1 MRLQEKLTLYNAAT
15 KIALIFILGTI
26 ILFSLEKISINHLDN
41 RLSKK
46 ETKLIRNLNDSEVDS
61 LLNAEQ
67 TFTDYNIL
75 KDEFIVLTLIP
86 KRKTIDTTEKFS
98 TGDREIMGDI
108 EAYRILTRQFEYKNK
123 YYQLELGT
131 TAAGAIS
138 IKKSLG
144 IYMFIVLMVS
154 LSITLVTDY
163 AFTRFLLKPFYKIL
177 DQKINKVND
186 PITFDYSKIPTNTT
200 DFVLLDDSINGL
212 MRKITDLFLLEK
224 QFIANVSHEL
234 LTPISILNGR
244 LENILA
250 SETLAVEHEEKI
262 MASLKTLSRL
272 KSIIN
277 SLLLI
282 SKVENEQYVKKDQ
295 IVIKQELEDIYEDLT
310 ERISDKRI
318 SYENQTMEDFIFLG
332 NQPLIHTLLINIIN
346 NAIKYSNNAGKIV
359 ITDQLT
365 PDAYVLSITDNGI
378 GMENEIV
385 KKAFHRFEREN
396 NEEVSGLGLGLAIC
410 NSIAKFHHISLA
422 ICSKKHEGTQ
432 VSITFPLEK
441 PH

>member
-86 KRKTIDTTEKFS
+86 KPNKIDATEKFS

-108 EAYRILTRQFEYKNK
+108 EAYRILTKQFEYKNK

-212 MRKITDLFLLEK
+212 MRKITDLFMLEK

-318 SYENQTMEDFIFLG
+318 TYENQTQEDFIFLG

-346 NAIKYSNNAGKIV
+346 NAIKYSKNAGKIV

-365 PDAYVLSITDNGI
+365 VDAYILSITDNGI

-410 NSIAKFHHISLA
+410 NSIAKFHHISLD
-422 ICSKKHEGTQ
+422 ISSKKNESTE

-441 PH
+441 QL

>member
-61 LLNAEQ
+61 LLNAQQ

-86 KRKTIDTTEKFS
+86 KQQAINPTEKFS
-98 TGDREIMGDI
+98 TDDREIMGDI
-108 EAYRILTRQFEYKNK
+108 EAYRILTKQFEYKNK
-123 YYQLELGT
+123 HYQLELGT

-163 AFTRFLLKPFYKIL
+163 TFTRFLLKPFYKIL

-250 SETLAVEHEEKI
+250 SETLPVEHEEKI

-295 IVIKQELEDIYEDLT
+295 ITLRRELQDIHEDLK
-310 ERISDKRI
+310 ERILDKRI
-318 SYENQTMEDFIFLG
+318 NYEDQTKEDFIFLG
-332 NQPLIHTLLINIIN
+332 NQPLIHTLLVNIIN
-346 NAIKYSNNAGKIV
+346 NAIKYSNNAGSIV

-365 PDAYVLSITDNGI
+365 TDTYTLSIIDNGI

-385 KKAFHRFEREN
+385 KKAFHRFERET
-396 NEEVSGLGLGLAIC
+396 NEEVSGLGLGLAIA
-410 NSIAKFHHISLA
+410 NSIAKFHHISLH
-422 ICSKKHEGTQ
+422 ILSKKHEGTT

-441 PH
+441 VS

>member
-1 MRLQEKLTLYNAAT
+1 
-15 KIALIFILGTI
+15 
-26 ILFSLEKISINHLDN
+26 
-41 RLSKK
+41 
-46 ETKLIRNLNDSEVDS
+46 
-61 LLNAEQ
+61 
-67 TFTDYNIL
+67 
-75 KDEFIVLTLIP
+75 
-86 KRKTIDTTEKFS
+86 
-98 TGDREIMGDI
+98 MGDI
-108 EAYRILTRQFEYKNK
+108 EAYRILTKQFEYKNK

-250 SETLAVEHEEKI
+250 SETLAVEHEEK
-262 MASLKTLSRL
+262 SWPR
-272 KSIIN
+272 
-277 SLLLI
+277 
-282 SKVENEQYVKKDQ
+282 
-295 IVIKQELEDIYEDLT
+295 
-310 ERISDKRI
+310 
-318 SYENQTMEDFIFLG
+318 
-332 NQPLIHTLLINIIN
+332 
-346 NAIKYSNNAGKIV
+346 
-359 ITDQLT
+359 
-365 PDAYVLSITDNGI
+365 
-378 GMENEIV
+378 
-385 KKAFHRFEREN
+385 
-396 NEEVSGLGLGLAIC
+396 
-410 NSIAKFHHISLA
+410 
-422 ICSKKHEGTQ
+422 
-432 VSITFPLEK
+432 
-441 PH
+441 

>member
-86 KRKTIDTTEKFS
+86 KQKKLDTTEKFS

-108 EAYRILTRQFEYKNK
+108 EAYRILTKQFEYKNK

-250 SETLAVEHEEKI
+250 SETLAVENEEKI

-295 IVIKQELEDIYEDLT
+295 IVIRRELEDIYEDLT

-318 SYENQTMEDFIFLG
+318 TYENQTQEDFIFLG

-346 NAIKYSNNAGKIV
+346 NAIKYSKNAGKIV
-359 ITDQLT
+359 ISDQLT
-365 PDAYVLSITDNGI
+365 EVAYTLSITDNGI

-410 NSIAKFHHISLA
+410 NSIAKFHHISLD
-422 ICSKKHEGTQ
+422 ISSKKNEGTK

-441 PH
+441 QL

>member
-86 KRKTIDTTEKFS
+86 KQKKLDTTEKFS

-108 EAYRILTRQFEYKNK
+108 EAYRILTKQFEYKNK

-163 AFTRFLLKPFYKIL
+163 AFTRFLLKPFYNIL

-250 SETLAVEHEEKI
+250 SETLAVENEEKI

-295 IVIKQELEDIYEDLT
+295 IVIRQELEDIYEDLT
-310 ERISDKRI
+310 DRISDKRI
-318 SYENQTMEDFIFLG
+318 TYENQTQEDFIFLG

-346 NAIKYSNNAGKIV
+346 NAIKYSKNAGEIV

-365 PDAYVLSITDNGI
+365 ADAYTLSVTDNGI

-422 ICSKKHEGTQ
+422 ISSKKNEGTK

-441 PH
+441 QL

>member
-86 KRKTIDTTEKFS
+86 KQKKLDTTEKFS

-108 EAYRILTRQFEYKNK
+108 EAYRILTKQFEYKNK

-250 SETLAVEHEEKI
+250 SETLAVENEEKI

-295 IVIKQELEDIYEDLT
+295 IVIRRELEDIYEDLT

-318 SYENQTMEDFIFLG
+318 TYENQTHEDFIFLG

-346 NAIKYSNNAGKIV
+346 NAIKYSKNAGKIV

-365 PDAYVLSITDNGI
+365 ADAYTLSVTDNGI

-410 NSIAKFHHISLA
+410 NSIAKFHHISLD
-422 ICSKKHEGTQ
+422 ISSKKNEGTK

-441 PH
+441 QL

>member
-86 KRKTIDTTEKFS
+86 NQKAIDTTERFS

-108 EAYRILTRQFEYKNK
+108 EAYRILTKQFEYKKK

-154 LSITLVTDY
+154 LSITLITDY

-186 PITFDYSKIPTNTT
+186 PITFDYGKIPTNTT

-282 SKVENEQYVKKDQ
+282 SKVENEQYVKKDK
-295 IVIKQELEDIYEDLT
+295 IAIKQELEDIYEDLT
-310 ERISDKRI
+310 ERILDKKI
-318 SYENQTMEDFIFLG
+318 AYKNQITEDFIFLG

-346 NAIKYSNNAGKIV
+346 NAIKYSKNNGNIV
-359 ITDQLT
+359 ISDQLT
-365 PDAYVLSITDNGI
+365 TDAYVLNITDSGI

-410 NSIAKFHHISLA
+410 NSIAKFHHISLN
-422 ICSKKHEGTQ
+422 ISSKKHEGTN
-432 VSITFPLEK
+432 VSISFPTEK
-441 PH
+441 E

>member
-86 KRKTIDTTEKFS
+86 NQKKPDTTEKFS

-108 EAYRILTRQFEYKNK
+108 EAYRILTKQFEYKNK

-295 IVIKQELEDIYEDLT
+295 IVIRQELEDIYEDLT

-318 SYENQTMEDFIFLG
+318 TYENQITEDFIFLG

-346 NAIKYSNNAGKIV
+346 NAIKYSKNAGKII

-365 PDAYVLSITDNGI
+365 VDAYTLSITDNGI

-422 ICSKKHEGTQ
+422 ISSKKNEGTK

-441 PH
+441 QL

>member
-15 KIALIFILGTI
+15 KIALIFILGSI

-86 KRKTIDTTEKFS
+86 KHKAIDTTEKFS

-108 EAYRILTRQFEYKNK
+108 EAYRILTKQFEYKNK

-163 AFTRFLLKPFYKIL
+163 TFTRFLLKPFYKIL

-295 IVIKQELEDIYEDLT
+295 IVIRQELEDIYEDLT

-318 SYENQTMEDFIFLG
+318 TYKNQIQEDFIFLG

-346 NAIKYSNNAGKIV
+346 NAIKYSNNAGNIV

-365 PDAYVLSITDNGI
+365 TDGYTLSITDNGI

-396 NEEVSGLGLGLAIC
+396 NDEVSGLGLGLAIC
-410 NSIAKFHHISLA
+410 NSIAKFHQISLV
-422 ICSKKHEGTQ
+422 ISSKKHEGTK

-441 PH
+441 HI

>member
-1 MRLQEKLTLYNAAT
+1 MRLQEKFTLYNAAT

-41 RLSKK
+41 RLYKK
-46 ETKLIRNLNDSEVDS
+46 ETKLVKNLNDNEVDS

-75 KDEFIVLTLIP
+75 KDEYIVLTLIP
-86 KRKTIDTTEKFS
+86 KQEAIDTTEKFS

-108 EAYRILTRQFEYKNK
+108 EAYRILTRKFEYKNK

-154 LSITLVTDY
+154 LSITLITDY

-295 IVIKQELEDIYEDLT
+295 IVIRQELEDIYEDLT

-318 SYENQTMEDFIFLG
+318 IYENQTKEAFIFQG
-332 NQPLIHTLLINIIN
+332 SQPLIHTLLINIIN
-346 NAIKYSNNAGKIV
+346 NAIKYSKHAGSIV
-359 ITDQLT
+359 ITEELT
-365 PDAYVLSITDNGI
+365 TDAYVLSITDNGI
-378 GMENEIV
+378 GMDNDIV

-410 NSIAKFHHISLA
+410 NSIAKFHHITLS
-422 ICSKKHEGTQ
+422 ISSKKHEGTQ
-432 VSITFPLEK
+432 VNISFPIEK
-441 PH
+441 V

>member
-86 KRKTIDTTEKFS
+86 NQKKLDTTEKFS

-108 EAYRILTRQFEYKNK
+108 EAYRILTKQFEYKNK

-295 IVIKQELEDIYEDLT
+295 VIIRQELEDIFEDLT

-318 SYENQTMEDFIFLG
+318 TYENQITEDFIFLG

-346 NAIKYSNNAGKIV
+346 NAIKYSKNAGTIV
-359 ITDQLT
+359 ITDQLMAE
-365 PDAYVLSITDNGI
+365 AYVLCIADNGI

-422 ICSKKHEGTQ
+422 ISSKKNEGTK
-432 VSITFPLEK
+432 VSITFPIEK
-441 PH
+441 QL

>member
-61 LLNAEQ
+61 LLNAQQ

-86 KRKTIDTTEKFS
+86 KQQTIDPTEKFS

-108 EAYRILTRQFEYKNK
+108 EAYRILTKQFEYKNK

-250 SETLAVEHEEKI
+250 SETLAEEHEEKI

-295 IVIKQELEDIYEDLT
+295 IIIKQELEDIYEDLT

-318 SYENQTMEDFIFLG
+318 TYENQTKEDFIFLG

-346 NAIKYSNNAGKIV
+346 NAIKYSNKAGKIV

-365 PDAYVLSITDNGI
+365 PDVYVLSVTDNGI

-410 NSIAKFHHISLA
+410 NSIAKFHHISLG
-422 ICSKKHEGTQ
+422 ISSKKNEGTR

-441 PH
+441 HI

>member
-46 ETKLIRNLNDSEVDS
+46 ETKLIKNLNDSEVDS
-61 LLNAEQ
+61 LLNAQQ

-75 KDEFIVLTLIP
+75 KDEFIVLKLIP
-86 KRKTIDTTEKFS
+86 RQKSIDPTEKFS
-98 TGDREIMGDI
+98 TDDREIMGDI
-108 EAYRILTRQFEYKNK
+108 EAYRILTKQFKYKNK

-186 PITFDYSKIPTNTT
+186 PITFDYSKIPTSTT

-250 SETLAVEHEEKI
+250 SETLPVEHEEKI

-295 IVIKQELEDIYEDLT
+295 VMVKQELEDIHEDLK
-310 ERISDKRI
+310 ERILDKRI
-318 SYENQTMEDFIFLG
+318 AYEDQTKENFIFLG
-332 NQPLIHTLLINIIN
+332 NQPLIHTLLVNIIN
-346 NAIKYSNNAGKIV
+346 NAIKYSNPLGKIV
-359 ITDQLT
+359 IADQLT
-365 PDAYVLSITDNGI
+365 PENYLLSITDNGI

-385 KKAFHRFEREN
+385 KKAFHRFERET
-396 NEEVSGLGLGLAIC
+396 NEEVSGLGLGLAIA
-410 NSIAKFHHISLA
+410 NSIAKFHHISISIA
-422 ICSKKHEGTQ
+422 SKKHQGTR
-432 VSITFPLEK
+432 VVISFPIAK
-441 PH
+441 A

>member
-86 KRKTIDTTEKFS
+86 NQKAIDTTERFS

-108 EAYRILTRQFEYKNK
+108 EAYRILTKQFEYKNK

-154 LSITLVTDY
+154 LSITLITDY

-186 PITFDYSKIPTNTT
+186 PITFDYGKIPTNTT

-282 SKVENEQYVKKDQ
+282 SKVENEQYVKKDK
-295 IVIKQELEDIYEDLT
+295 IAIKQELEDIYEDLT
-310 ERISDKRI
+310 ERILDKKI
-318 SYENQTMEDFIFLG
+318 AYKNQITEDFIFLG

-346 NAIKYSNNAGKIV
+346 NAIKYSKNNGNIV

-365 PDAYVLSITDNGI
+365 TDAYVLNISDNGI

-410 NSIAKFHHISLA
+410 NSIAKFHHISLT
-422 ICSKKHEGTQ
+422 ISSKKHEGTS
-432 VSITFPLEK
+432 VSISFPTEK
-441 PH
+441 E

>member
-86 KRKTIDTTEKFS
+86 KQKKLDTTEKFS

-108 EAYRILTRQFEYKNK
+108 EAYRILTKQFEYKNK

-250 SETLAVEHEEKI
+250 SETLAVENEEKI

-295 IVIKQELEDIYEDLT
+295 IVIRRELEDIYEDLT

-318 SYENQTMEDFIFLG
+318 TYEDQTQEDFIFLG

-346 NAIKYSNNAGKIV
+346 NAIKYSKNAGKIV

-365 PDAYVLSITDNGI
+365 ADAYTLSVTDNGI

-410 NSIAKFHHISLA
+410 NSIAKFHHISLS
-422 ICSKKHEGTQ
+422 ISSKKNEGTK

-441 PH
+441 

>member
-61 LLNAEQ
+61 LLNAQQ

-86 KRKTIDTTEKFS
+86 KQQTIDPTEKFS

-108 EAYRILTRQFEYKNK
+108 EAYRILTKQFEYKNK

-250 SETLAVEHEEKI
+250 SETLAEEHEEKI

-295 IVIKQELEDIYEDLT
+295 IIIKQELEDIYEDLT

-318 SYENQTMEDFIFLG
+318 TYENQTKEDFIFLG
-332 NQPLIHTLLINIIN
+332 NQPLIHTLLVNIIN
-346 NAIKYSNNAGKIV
+346 NAIKYSNKAGKIV

-365 PDAYVLSITDNGI
+365 PDVYVLSVTDNGI

-410 NSIAKFHHISLA
+410 NSIAKFHHISLG
-422 ICSKKHEGTQ
+422 ISSKKNEGTR

-441 PH
+441 HI

>member
-86 KRKTIDTTEKFS
+86 KQKKLDTTEKFS

-108 EAYRILTRQFEYKNK
+108 EAYRILTKQFEYKNK

-295 IVIKQELEDIYEDLT
+295 IVIRQELEDIYEDLT

-318 SYENQTMEDFIFLG
+318 TYENQTQEDFIFLG

-346 NAIKYSNNAGKIV
+346 NAIKYSKNAGKIV
-359 ITDQLT
+359 ISDQLT
-365 PDAYVLSITDNGI
+365 EVAYTLSITDNGI

-410 NSIAKFHHISLA
+410 NSIAKFHHISLD
-422 ICSKKHEGTQ
+422 ISSKKNEGTK

-441 PH
+441 QL

>member
-46 ETKLIRNLNDSEVDS
+46 ETKLIKNLNDSEVDS
-61 LLNAEQ
+61 LLNAQQ

-75 KDEFIVLTLIP
+75 KDEFIVLKLIP
-86 KRKTIDTTEKFS
+86 RQKSIDPTEKFS

-108 EAYRILTRQFEYKNK
+108 EAYRILTKQFKYKNK

-250 SETLAVEHEEKI
+250 SETLPVEHEEKI

-295 IVIKQELEDIYEDLT
+295 VMVKQELEDIHEDLK
-310 ERISDKRI
+310 ERILDKRI
-318 SYENQTMEDFIFLG
+318 AYEDQTKENFIFLG
-332 NQPLIHTLLINIIN
+332 NQPLIHTLLVNIIN
-346 NAIKYSNNAGKIV
+346 NAIKYSNQLGKIV
-359 ITDQLT
+359 IADQLT
-365 PDAYVLSITDNGI
+365 PENYLLSITDNGI

-385 KKAFHRFEREN
+385 KKAFHRFERET
-396 NEEVSGLGLGLAIC
+396 NEEVSGLGLGLAIA
-410 NSIAKFHHISLA
+410 NSIAKFHHISISIA
-422 ICSKKHEGTQ
+422 SKKHQGTR
-432 VSITFPLEK
+432 VVISFPIAK
-441 PH
+441 A

>member
-86 KRKTIDTTEKFS
+86 KQKKLDTTEKFS

-108 EAYRILTRQFEYKNK
+108 EAYRILTKQFEYKNK

-295 IVIKQELEDIYEDLT
+295 IVIRQELEDIYEDLT

-318 SYENQTMEDFIFLG
+318 TYENQTQEDFIFLG

-346 NAIKYSNNAGKIV
+346 NAIKYSKNAGKIV
-359 ITDQLT
+359 ISDQLT
-365 PDAYVLSITDNGI
+365 EVAYTLSITDNGI

-422 ICSKKHEGTQ
+422 ISSKKNEGTK

-441 PH
+441 QL

>member
-86 KRKTIDTTEKFS
+86 KQKKLDTTEKFS

-108 EAYRILTRQFEYKNK
+108 EAYRILTKQFEYKNK

-295 IVIKQELEDIYEDLT
+295 IVIRRELEDIYEDLT

-318 SYENQTMEDFIFLG
+318 TYENQTQEDFIFLG

-346 NAIKYSNNAGKIV
+346 NAIKYSKNAGKIV

-365 PDAYVLSITDNGI
+365 ADAYTLSVTDNGI

-422 ICSKKHEGTQ
+422 ISSKKNEGTK

-441 PH
+441 QL

>member
-41 RLSKK
+41 RLYKK
-46 ETKLIRNLNDSEVDS
+46 ETKLIKNLNDSEVDS

-86 KRKTIDTTEKFS
+86 KQEAIDTTEKFS

-108 EAYRILTRQFEYKNK
+108 EAYRILTRKFEYKNK

-295 IVIKQELEDIYEDLT
+295 ILIRQELEDIYEDLT

-318 SYENQTMEDFIFLG
+318 TYENQTKEDFIFLG
-332 NQPLIHTLLINIIN
+332 NQPLIHTLLVNIIN
-346 NAIKYSNNAGKIV
+346 NAIKYSKNAGSIV

-365 PDAYVLSITDNGI
+365 SDAYVLSITDNGI

-410 NSIAKFHHISLA
+410 NSIAKFHHISLS
-422 ICSKKHEGTQ
+422 ISSKKHEGTK
-432 VSITFPLEK
+432 VSISFPIEK
-441 PH
+441 V